1 LCAETVELLQKI
13 SSDLRATIIALADI
27 RASLTTNRPTRTLMT
42 KTTSTIVLITGL
54 MLASASEITAQTT
67 TQTTSQTT
75 SHTILD
81 GKAFVNV
88 NVGGQTA
95 TDVINGGASF
105 PIYDQTATW
114 SVTENV
120 DHGAIFD
127 ISGGYHAWR
136 DLSVAIGFSSFR
148 STGTASGVALIPSP
162 VFFNRPNMVALD
174 VTTAPRRDRNVY
186 VVAMWFLPIQEKV
199 DVAFSIGP
207 SFTRVRQQV
216 VTEVNVPSNTSDAVA
231 NVETQSGT
239 AKGLFV
245 GIDGTYM
252 FLKWIG
258 AGAFIRYNG
267 GSLNLPSAPDL
278 SVGGFQAG
286 IGARLRF

>member
-1 LCAETVELLQKI
+1 LCVETVELLQKI

-27 RASLTTNRPTRTLMT
+27 RALTTNRPTRTLMT

-67 TQTTSQTT
+67 SQTTSQT
-75 SHTILD
+75 ILN

-105 PIYDQTATW
+105 PIYGQTATW

-120 DHGAIFD
+120 DRGAIFD
-127 ISGGYHAWR
+127 ISGGYHTWR

-148 STGTASGVALIPSP
+148 STGTAAGVALIPSP
-162 VFFNRPNMVALD
+162 VFFNRPNTVALD